1 MMDPDRSRQR
11 EHWQAIA
18 EQLGLAAEPEEQG
31 GPQAKL
37 NVAPSKREENQAAQA
52 PAPLVE
58 PEKRSREPP
67 PRRGGRSRSARGDEP
82 EQREKSRPRLHE
94 EAARKE
100 TGAEPTRSA
109 EEGTGR
115 GRRRRSPRSAA
126 ATESTARGSDADV
139 DSPSARETTGKPT
152 DRPKRG
158 RGRGRQK
165 AAKAVNADRE
175 PAAKQEIGK
184 EVAVSQG
191 AEDAEL
197 DDVRS
202 LSNWNVPSWNE
213 LIASLYRP
221 ER

>member
-1 MMDPDRSRQR
+1 MMDPDRSRER

-18 EQLGLAAEPEEQG
+18 EQLGLAPEPEVPG
-31 GPQAKL
+31 GPQAKPNL
-37 NVAPSKREENQAAQA
+37 APGSREENQAAQA
-52 PAPLVE
+52 SAPLVE
-58 PEKRSREPP
+58 PEKLRREPP
-67 PRRGGRSRSARGDEP
+67 PRRGRRDRSAGGDERP
-82 EQREKSRPRLHE
+82 EQREKSSPPLHE

-100 TGAEPTRSA
+100 TGAEPPRSA

-115 GRRRRSPRSAA
+115 RRRRRSARNPA
-126 ATESTARGSDADV
+126 ATESKARGSDAGADT
-139 DSPSARETTGKPT
+139 PSEREKTRKAA

-158 RGRGRQK
+158 RGRPK
-165 AAKAVNADRE
+165 AAEAVNPDRK
-175 PAAKQEIGK
+175 PAAKQEIG
-184 EVAVSQG
+184 EEIAVSQG

>member
-1 MMDPDRSRQR
+1 MMDPDRSRER

-18 EQLGLAAEPEEQG
+18 EQLGLAPEPEVPS
-31 GPQAKL
+31 GPQAKP
-37 NVAPSKREENQAAQA
+37 NPAPVSREENQAAQ
-52 PAPLVE
+52 PSAPLVE
-58 PEKRSREPP
+58 PEKRPREPP
-67 PRRGGRSRSARGDEP
+67 PRRGRRGRSARGDEP
-82 EQREKSRPRLHE
+82 EQREKSRPPLHE

-115 GRRRRSPRSAA
+115 GRRRRSARNSA
-126 ATESTARGSDADV
+126 ATESKARGSDAAV
-139 DSPSARETTGKPT
+139 DTPSQREETRKAA
-152 DRPKRG
+152 DRSKRG

-165 AAKAVNADRE
+165 TAEAVNADRE
-175 PAAKQEIGK
+175 PAAKQQIDEEI
-184 EVAVSQG
+184 AVSQG

-202 LSNWNVPSWNE
+202 LSHWNVPSWNE

-221 ER
+221 DR